1 VSWVPIAAWC
11 FAALV
16 TVVVL
21 GFCAYE
27 ILWKTK
33 RLRGDVR
40 QLQAVADQLL
50 ELRGDLVR
58 AQERIAA
65 SGLR

>member
-1 VSWVPIAAWC
+1 VHWVPIIAWGV
-11 FAALV
+11 AVLV

>member
-1 VSWVPIAAWC
+1 MHWLPIGAWC

-16 TVVVL
+16 AVVVL

-27 ILWKTK
+27 LVWKAK

-40 QLQAVADQLL
+40 ELQAVADQLL
-50 ELRGDLVR
+50 ALRGDLLR

-65 SGLR
+65 SGPR

>member
-1 VSWVPIAAWC
+1 VHWVPIIAWGV
-11 FAALV
+11 AALV

>member
-1 VSWVPIAAWC
+1 MHWVPVIAWGA
-11 FAALV
+11 AALV

-27 ILWKTK
+27 IVWKTK

-40 QLQAVADQLL
+40 ELQVVADQLL
-50 ELRGDLVR
+50 ALRGDLVR
-58 AQERIAA
+58 AQERIAG

>member
-1 VSWVPIAAWC
+1 MHWVPIIAWGV
-11 FAALV
+11 AALV